1 MYMDISN
8 NEGVSAPLIPKLYL
22 KINLVLM
29 KKKMFFLVQWL
40 NKDFWIGIKMA
51 FFHNLV
57 TILSSGIKMYQISFQ
72 GQKINKEMSRDEK
85 CTFANN
91 ISTYA

>member
-1 MYMDISN
+1 
-8 NEGVSAPLIPKLYL
+8 
-22 KINLVLM
+22 
-29 KKKMFFLVQWL
+29 
-40 NKDFWIGIKMA
+40 MA
-51 FFHNLV
+51 FFHNFV
-57 TILSSGIKMYQISFQ
+57 TILSSGIKMYQFSFQ